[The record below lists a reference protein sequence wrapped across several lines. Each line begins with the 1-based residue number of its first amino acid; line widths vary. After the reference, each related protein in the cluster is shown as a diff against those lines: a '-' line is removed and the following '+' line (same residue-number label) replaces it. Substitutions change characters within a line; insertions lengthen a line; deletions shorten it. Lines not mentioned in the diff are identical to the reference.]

1 MNSENLKDLFENLQE
16 GTVLAFY
23 RGGIIGSLIPFF
35 TREKKGEQ
43 APHHVAIVYEVQR
56 HAFNNHSICHF
67 KLSEQG
73 FHGGQYRDVEIVKYY
88 DFYNNTQQIIHFT
101 NDEYFLKQNSVEMFK
116 TKMNDSQ
123 IQLGIID
130 AVGQV
135 GKKYGFTRL
144 VLGAEILEKLLPQK
158 FQQKLFARFNKK
170 EVQRVCSTHV
180 HFNLRK
186 AGFDLPKDTFY
197 SPLEI
202 TKLDIYV

>member
-1 MNSENLKDLFENLQE
+1 MNSENLKNLFDNLQD

-23 RGGIIGSLIPFF
+23 RGGLIGSIIPFF
-35 TREKKGEQ
+35 TREKKGEI
-43 APHHVAIVYEVQR
+43 APHHVAIVYEIKHQVL
-56 HAFNNHSICHF
+56 ASNSTFICSF

-73 FHGGQYRDVEIVKYY
+73 FHGGKYRIVEIIK
-88 DFYNNTQQIIHFT
+88 YNNIYYTT
-101 NDEYFLKQNSVEMFK
+101 DEYFLKQESVKMFK

-123 IQLGIID
+123 IQAGIID
-130 AVGQV
+130 AIGQV

-144 VLGAEILEKLLPQK
+144 VLGAEFLEKILPKK
-158 FQQKLFARFNKK
+158 FQQKLFAKFNKK
-170 EVQRVCSTHV
+170 EIQRVCSTHIQ
-180 HFNLRK
+180 FNLRK

>member
-1 MNSENLKDLFENLQE
+1 MNSENLQDLFENLQD

-23 RGGIIGSLIPFF
+23 RGGLIGSIIPFF

-43 APHHVAIVYEVQR
+43 APHHVGIVYEVKKEDS
-56 HAFNNHSICHF
+56 ATMSVCSF

-73 FHGGQYRDVEIVKYY
+73 FHGGKYRTVEIIKYDDIY
-88 DFYNNTQQIIHFT
+88 YTT
-101 NDEYFLKQNSVEMFK
+101 DEYFLKQESVKIFK
-116 TKMNDSQ
+116 TKMTNSQ
-123 IQLGIID
+123 IQAGIID
-130 AVGQV
+130 AIGQV

-144 VLGAEILEKLLPQK
+144 VLGAEFLEKILPKK

-170 EVQRVCSTHV
+170 EIQRVCSTHIQ
-180 HFNLRK
+180 FNLRK

>member
-1 MNSENLKDLFENLQE
+1 MNRNNLKDLFENLQD

-23 RGGIIGSLIPFF
+23 RGGLIGSLIPFF
-35 TREKKGEQ
+35 TREKKGEK

-56 HAFNNHSICHF
+56 HAFNNHPICHF
-67 KLSEQG
+67 RLSEQG
-73 FHGGQYRDVEIVKYY
+73 FHGGQYRDVEIVKYDDIY
-88 DFYNNTQQIIHFT
+88 FT
-101 NDEYFLKQNSVEMFK
+101 NDQYFLKQNSVKMFK

-135 GKKYGFTRL
+135 GKNYGFTRL

-186 AGFDLPKDTFY
+186 AGFDLPKNTFY

>member
-1 MNSENLKDLFENLQE
+1 MDSENLKEIFENIQD

-23 RGGIIGSLIPFF
+23 RGGLIGSIIPFF
-35 TREKKGEQ
+35 TREKKGEI
-43 APHHVAIVYEVQR
+43 APHHVAIAYEIKHLVF
-56 HAFNNHSICHF
+56 ASNSTVICSF

-73 FHGGQYRDVEIVKYY
+73 FHGGKYRIVEIIK
-88 DFYNNTQQIIHFT
+88 YNNIYYTT
-101 NDEYFLKQNSVEMFK
+101 DEYFLKQESVKMFK

-123 IQLGIID
+123 IQAGIID
-130 AVGQV
+130 AIGQV

-144 VLGAEILEKLLPQK
+144 VLGAEFLEKILPKK
-158 FQQKLFARFNKK
+158 FQQKLFAKFNKK
-170 EVQRVCSTHV
+170 EIQRVCSTHIQ
-180 HFNLRK
+180 FNLRK

>member
-1 MNSENLKDLFENLQE
+1 MNRENLKNLFENLQD

-23 RGGIIGSLIPFF
+23 RGGFIGSIIPFF
-35 TREKKGEQ
+35 TREKKGEI
-43 APHHVAIVYEVQR
+43 APHHVAIVYEVKKEDS
-56 HAFNNHSICHF
+56 ATMSVCSF

-73 FHGGQYRDVEIVKYY
+73 FHGGKYRTVEIIKY
-88 DFYNNTQQIIHFT
+88 DDTFYTA
-101 NDEYFLKQNSVEMFK
+101 DEYFLKQDSVKMFK

-123 IQLGIID
+123 IQAGIID
-130 AVGQV
+130 AIGQV

-144 VLGAEILEKLLPQK
+144 VLGAEFLEKILPK
-158 FQQKLFARFNKK
+158 KIQQKLFARFNKK
-170 EVQRVCSTHV
+170 EIQRVCSTHIQ
-180 HFNLRK
+180 FNLRK

>member
-1 MNSENLKDLFENLQE
+1 MNNNNLKDLFENLQD

-23 RGGIIGSLIPFF
+23 RGGLIGSLIPFF
-35 TREKKGEQ
+35 TREKKGEI
-43 APHHVAIVYEVQR
+43 APHHVGIVYEVQK
-56 HAFNNHSICHF
+56 HAFNNHSICSF

-73 FHGGQYRDVEIVKYY
+73 FHGGQYRDVEIVKYDNIY
-88 DFYNNTQQIIHFT
+88 FT
-101 NDEYFLKQNSVEMFK
+101 NDEYFLKQQSVKMFK

-130 AVGQV
+130 AIGQV
-135 GKKYGFTRL
+135 GKKYGFSRL
-144 VLGAEILEKLLPQK
+144 ILGAEILEKILPKK
-158 FQQKLFARFNKK
+158 FQQKLFAKFNKK
-170 EVQRVCSTHV
+170 EIQRVCSTHV

-186 AGFDLPKDTFY
+186 AGFDLPKNTFY

>member
-1 MNSENLKDLFENLQE
+1 MNSENLQDLFENLQD

-23 RGGIIGSLIPFF
+23 RGGLIGSIIPFF

-43 APHHVAIVYEVQR
+43 APHHVAIVYQVKKIDS
-56 HAFNNHSICHF
+56 ATMSVCSF

-73 FHGGQYRDVEIVKYY
+73 FHGGKYRTVDIIKYNGY
-88 DFYNNTQQIIHFT
+88 NDDIFYTT
-101 NDEYFLKQNSVEMFK
+101 DEYFLKQESVKMFK
-116 TKMNDSQ
+116 TKMTDSQ
-123 IQLGIID
+123 IQAGIID
-130 AVGQV
+130 AIGQV
-135 GKKYGFTRL
+135 GKNYGFTRL
-144 VLGAEILEKLLPQK
+144 VLGAEFLEKILPKK

-170 EVQRVCSTHV
+170 EIQRVCSTHIQ
-180 HFNLRK
+180 FNLRK

>member
-1 MNSENLKDLFENLQE
+1 MNSNNLQDLFENLQG

-23 RGGIIGSLIPFF
+23 KSGIIGSIIPFF
-35 TREKKGEQ
+35 TREIKGEQ
-43 APHHVAIVYEVQR
+43 VPHHVGIVYEVQR

-67 KLSEQG
+67 RLSEQG
-73 FHGGQYRDVEIVKYY
+73 FHGGQYRDVEIVKYDNIY
-88 DFYNNTQQIIHFT
+88 FT
-101 NDEYFLKQNSVEMFK
+101 NDQYFLKQNSVKMFK
-116 TKMNDSQ
+116 TKMNDLQ

-130 AVGQV
+130 AVGQID
-135 GKKYGFTRL
+135 KKYGFTRL
-144 VLGAEILEKLLPQK
+144 ILGAEILEKLLPEK

-170 EVQRVCSTHV
+170 EIRRVCSTHV

-186 AGFDLPKDTFY
+186 AGFDLPKNTFY

>member
-1 MNSENLKDLFENLQE
+1 MNSNNLKDLFENLQD

-23 RGGIIGSLIPFF
+23 RGGLIGSIIPFF
-35 TREKKGEQ
+35 TREKKGEI
-43 APHHVAIVYEVQR
+43 APHHVAIAYEIKHQVL
-56 HAFNNHSICHF
+56 ASNSTFICSF

-73 FHGGQYRDVEIVKYY
+73 FHGGKYRTVEIIKY
-88 DFYNNTQQIIHFT
+88 DDIFYTT
-101 NDEYFLKQNSVEMFK
+101 DEYFLKQEAVKMFK
-116 TKMNDSQ
+116 TKMTDSQ
-123 IQLGIID
+123 IQAGIID
-130 AVGQV
+130 AIGQV

-144 VLGAEILEKLLPQK
+144 VLGAEFLEKILPKK

-170 EVQRVCSTHV
+170 EIQRVCSTHIQ
-180 HFNLRK
+180 FNLRK

>member
-1 MNSENLKDLFENLQE
+1 MNSENLKDLFENLQD

-23 RGGIIGSLIPFF
+23 RGGLIGSLIPFF

-73 FHGGQYRDVEIVKYY
+73 FHGGKYRVVEIIKY
-88 DFYNNTQQIIHFT
+88 DDIFYTT
-101 NDEYFLKQNSVEMFK
+101 DEYFLKQQSVKMFK
-116 TKMNDSQ
+116 TRMTDSQ
-123 IQLGIID
+123 IQAGIID
-130 AVGQV
+130 AIGQV
-135 GKKYGFTRL
+135 GKNYGFTRL

-170 EVQRVCSTHV
+170 EVQRVCSTHI

-186 AGFDLPKDTFY
+186 AGFDLPKNTFY

-202 TKLDIYV
+202 TKLNIYV

>member
-1 MNSENLKDLFENLQE
+1 MNSENLKDLFENLQD

-23 RGGIIGSLIPFF
+23 RGGLIGSIIPFF

-43 APHHVAIVYEVQR
+43 APHHVAIVYEVEKSLSVYNGR
-56 HAFNNHSICHF
+56 AFCTF

-73 FHGGQYRDVEIVKYY
+73 FHGGKYRVVEIIKY
-88 DFYNNTQQIIHFT
+88 DDIFYTT
-101 NDEYFLKQNSVEMFK
+101 DEYFLKQESVKMFK
-116 TKMNDSQ
+116 TKMTDSQ
-123 IQLGIID
+123 IQAGIID
-130 AVGQV
+130 AIGQV
-135 GKKYGFTRL
+135 GKNYGFTRL
-144 VLGAEILEKLLPQK
+144 VLGAEFLEKILPKK

-170 EVQRVCSTHV
+170 EIQRVCSTHIQ
-180 HFNLRK
+180 FNLRK